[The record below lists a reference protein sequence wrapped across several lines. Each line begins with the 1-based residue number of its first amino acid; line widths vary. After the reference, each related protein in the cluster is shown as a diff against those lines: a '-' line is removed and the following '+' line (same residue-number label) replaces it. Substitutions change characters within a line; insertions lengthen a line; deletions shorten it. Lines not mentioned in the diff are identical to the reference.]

1 MSAEVSELYGVPSG
15 VVVADVVKDGPA
27 ANAGMQKGD
36 IITELDGRTIS
47 SMSQLQQTLQY
58 YAAGEKV
65 DVVVQRSDNGA
76 YQEKTLSVTLG
87 SAADMQNQ

>member
-15 VVVADVVKDGPA
+15 VVVADVVEDGPA

-47 SMSQLQQTLQY
+47 SMIQLQQTLQY